1 MATVLIADDSAFM
14 RSSLKFIVE
23 KSGHEVVGAVEDGV
37 RAVEL
42 YRELKPD
49 LVTLDILMEGG
60 DGLTA
65 LRAIMKDDP
74 DARVIM
80 VSALGQQE
88 KQEEAWNSGATGYIR
103 KPFKAEQVVEG
114 IENALGSKGERRKGK
129 AAVRKQ
135 RG

>member
-23 KSGHEVVGAVEDGV
+23 KSGHEVIGAVEDGV

-65 LRAIMKDDP
+65 LREIMKDDP

-80 VSALGQQE
+80 VSALGQRE
-88 KQEEAWNSGATGYIR
+88 KQEGGTVQRSGG
-103 KPFKAEQVVEG
+103 PHG
-114 IENALGSKGERRKGK
+114 HGGCNAV
-129 AAVRKQ
+129 AQQ
-135 RG
+135 RGYENVRATPRLAGLKGA